1 MVSAVAE
8 ILAPISEARQTEIG
22 PLPSDWQVWPLG
34 KLLVQA
40 PSYGINAPAVPYDL
54 RYPAYIRITD
64 ITDDGRFN
72 PDGRASVAHPNAQ
85 AYHLEDGDI
94 VLART
99 GASTGKSYR
108 YRTEDGVLAFAG
120 FLIRIRPDKGKLLTL
135 YLSYQLQSAAYWNWV
150 KTNSMRSGQP
160 GINGKQY
167 AAFLLS
173 VPPTIIEQGAIAT
186 ALSDADGLIEALES
200 LIAKKR
206 AVKQGAMQELLS
218 GRTRLPGFSGE
229 WQDKVIGEV
238 ASIDPENL
246 GAQTPHDYAF
256 NYIALEDV
264 NVGSLVGYSERVFQ
278 TAPSRARRKL
288 HFDDIL
294 VATVRPNLK
303 SHLLFRSEH
312 GEWICSTG
320 FSVVRCCPGKATPGF
335 IFAHLFGEIIAR
347 QIDALISGSNY
358 PAINSRDVAAL
369 RVPIPPVNEQIAIAA
384 ALSDMDD
391 ELAALETRLAK
402 ARAIKQGMMQ
412 ELLTGRVRLV

>member
-167 AAFLLS
+167 AAFPLS

-200 LIAKKR
+200 LIVKKR

-218 GRTRLPGFSGE
+218 GRTRLPGFSGA
-229 WQDKVIGEV
+229 WADRRIGHV
-238 ASIDPENL
+238 LSI
-246 GAQTPHDYAF
+246 QH
-256 NYIALEDV
+256 
-264 NVGSLVGYSERVFQ
+264 
-278 TAPSRARRKL
+278 
-288 HFDDIL
+288 
-294 VATVRPNLK
+294 
-303 SHLLFRSEH
+303 
-312 GEWICSTG
+312 
-320 FSVVRCCPGKATPGF
+320 GKAQR
-335 IFAHLFGEIIAR
+335 H
-347 QIDALISGSNY
+347 
-358 PAINSRDVAAL
+358 VAATDGPFPIL
-369 RVPIPPVNEQIAIAA
+369 ATGGQIGTAKAYLYDKPSVLIGRKGTIDRPQFVDVPFWTVDTLFYSIMVGENSAKFFFYRFCLIDWYSHNEASGVPSLNARSIEQI
-384 ALSDMDD
+384 
-391 ELAALETRLAK
+391 ELAVPEPDEQQAIVEVLSEMDAELATLETRLAK

-412 ELLTGRVRLV
+412 ELLTGRIRLV